1 MDLVRLRRGPRA
13 RGRWVATVAIAF
25 AALVAF
31 ANIGTSPAEAAGP
44 RSPLF
49 QATPSAT
56 PIPPPPACD
65 ITSWEKTPPA
75 ERDLTEER
83 FVSCPTED
91 GLGECK
97 QGIAAFVLNTNNAG
111 EELTT
116 LQRNSDGGFTAAL
129 ITNCRVSAI
138 KWEVKSNSG
147 EFLVGA
153 VADATDYDEVEYVY
167 QKAKVYLHHPL
178 DAPGIDYDGD
188 GGCDDA
194 CPGTPMLNEYGQLVE
209 DPAAADS
216 QEKVKGYLYRF
227 GYKNGTRTDPN
238 TGTTTDILNR
248 NLVYDFSY
256 VIEPY
261 PNAPDNYSIKDA
273 AALLEF
279 FNDGPIETIKRYI
292 NPEYWIQV
300 GIEKVMEGAGNLV
313 MLGMCTVMSRFM
325 SDEAIKDFDTYPETD
340 SYGNFTFWK
349 SAPTAT
355 DALNYDTAGVAIG
368 DAKLRWVEGHDND
381 NVNNKDRNCK
391 RPEHKYED
399 QLKKVGDEAFA
410 LRNEISVARGLPPM
424 GNPHGGERAIYAQR
438 VIDGVDPRGRDDAD
452 WVDFVAYDSRNIT
465 LFPRI
470 AMDPNA
476 RANFAENVLTASNT
490 GIMTY
495 TGLLVGTP
503 AELTY
508 ERGLVR
514 IGWSLILNVMV
525 AVMVLFISWIGL
537 NQVVKGFTGSR
548 NQADWRELVPR
559 FILAIIAAVTSYWW
573 CSLLVDTADGI
584 SRYLAAGMRVTPA
597 DITGTL
603 GQAVT
608 ALILKQASGFGASF
622 LVGAQF
628 GLFIRSMGMTLLVA
642 MMIIYSIIILL
653 IIGQFIMRIVLI
665 NLLIM
670 LSPLAMILWA
680 LPETAGWGKKWMAT
694 FTMTLW
700 QHGLQ
705 LVCFAMG
712 LWFVK
717 LGSPL
722 NAVSGAGL
730 GMEDVVSKVVGLALP
745 MEMIWAFALGI
756 MSMMMCYKLPGLM
769 GNSIMESW
777 TSTLSF
783 AAMGARAIGTIA
795 ATSFAGPAGTLL
807 SGMGLKTLGG
817 ALQNMGGPGG
827 GAGLARMFNPTGGG
841 RGPGGGGDFGV
852 DGGSAG
858 MAMASNAV
866 TDVANGGGP
875 GVADVM
881 RGWASGGG
889 AALRA
894 AMITGNAAAHMGGG
908 GPPVSEGVT
917 SSVSSGG
924 ATSDV
929 SRPEAG
935 VESVGGTQPASQPIE
950 TMKGTQ
956 SASPKTVGMIED
968 NWRLARKAAGDGN
981 PPSIMKPVTQD
992 EGFSRPDYEGENP
1005 MQQYEVDYLRENLG
1019 EEGIADLRQASYG
1032 EYVRGE
1038 DGALTWNPVYGSP
1051 VPANEDQREF
1061 VAGVGTERASNLTN
1075 GSMVGWRMVSGA
1087 AVTAGLSAVRASGP
1101 GYTTVSRP
1109 GEKPVPGQGAGIKHG
1124 TKGEPQALRSSKPSV
1139 RANLAKRISAAR
1151 TAGSEAYTQSLYGIP
1166 SEQTL
1171 VGKNGKPL
1179 DPEKQAMARDLHEAS
1194 NRTYFDGTG
1203 DQTGDDALRSIYSYE
1218 GKQDG
1223 IKRDATEDDPREFIP
1238 LSGEQKAAMRQMQD
1252 SVGPAALDDLTNNQA
1267 QVIGRT
1273 ADGAPVMTVQ
1283 GQSEP
1288 VVGGENV
1295 RRLLDGYTDRPPGSI
1310 GSKDFDRISGYGGKL
1325 DGKNSG
1331 YLTQRG
1337 FIGTVGEDGEGHKF
1351 TESDFKDRYDAHA
1364 VLGQQQF
1371 DSNMAN
1377 RVTVGGRDA
1386 ETGDL
1391 VMYDSSAEGG
1401 RRVATDEEQ
1410 TLVNTLGANAFEKK
1424 HGRPPGVDDQKEWD
1438 ELGAARFNEMFG
1450 ERRELLHGHA
1460 LNISDADGAY
1470 EDRAVGYRDDGGNF
1484 HAFSADEQNYYD
1496 AKRIIGDEQ
1505 HAHNLANNVS
1515 FLGRSEGGADI
1526 RDASAEGGV
1535 RKATADEEKFLVE
1548 HGRDAFDKVYSSDT
1562 PDMSKDNVVMGRVG
1576 LQAGV
1581 VQEGLSMREELAL
1594 HQMEKKVGFAGVQAH
1609 IANGVRDSGIVDAN
1623 GNKLVYDNSAATGFR
1638 VASAAEV
1645 DLTKPEERVAGLS
1658 DEQFNEN
1665 IKLANGGTFKRDAH
1679 TVERSDGKLAVAP
1692 AGVAVVAED
1701 NNVANDKGKRDTF
1714 NAVLGD
1720 KIVSASDPTVANV
1733 SRGQKRGNLGGRPPT
1748 KPHAAEN
1755 KLSNLGGNILGGQSD
1770 QGGGVFGAG
1779 WRFVAGK
1786 IDERGQKPEAVEA
1799 GDPKPSKPIKPSD
1812 PRIRSGNE

>member
-1 MDLVRLRRGPRA
+1 MRRRARA
-13 RGRWVATVAIAF
+13 RGRWVAAVAIAL

-31 ANIGTSPAEAAGP
+31 ANIGTSPAEATGP
-44 RSPLF
+44 RSPLI
-49 QATPSAT
+49 QATPSST

-188 GGCDDA
+188 GSCDDA

-238 TGTTTDILNR
+238 TGNTTDILNR

-340 SYGNFTFWK
+340 SIGNFTFWT

-355 DALNYDTAGVAIG
+355 DALNYDTAGVKIG
-368 DAKLRWVEGHDND
+368 DTKLRWVEGHDND

-391 RPEHKYED
+391 RPKHKYED
-399 QLKKVGDEAFA
+399 QLKDIGDEAFA

-424 GNPHGGERAIYAQR
+424 GNPHGGQRAIYAQR

-642 MMIIYSIIILL
+642 MMVIYSIIILL

-680 LPETAGWGKKWMAT
+680 LPETAGWGKKWMST

-722 NAVSGAGL
+722 NAVSGTGL
-730 GMEDVVSKVVGLALP
+730 GMENVLSKVVGLALP

-783 AAMGARAIGTIA
+783 AAMGARAIGTMA

-807 SGMGLKTLGG
+807 SGMGMKTLGG

-827 GAGLARMFNPTGGG
+827 GAGLARMFNPTG
-841 RGPGGGGDFGV
+841 RGPSGDS
-852 DGGSAG
+852 GGSGGSVGLASETISQAAG
-858 MAMASNAV
+858 
-866 TDVANGGGP
+866 NGGM
-875 GVADVM
+875 GVADALKAT
-881 RGWASGGG
+881 GWSVARG
-889 AALRA
+889 AAAFIRP
-894 AMITGNAAAHMGGG
+894 GGESMMPNSGSMPSESYEGATG
-908 GPPVSEGVT
+908 GP
-917 SSVSSGG
+917 SVGAPGMSSGDVTRAG
-924 ATSDV
+924 GTQSDV
-929 SRPEAG
+929 SGAETVRGGNPEFRNMPG
-935 VESVGGTQPASQPIE
+935 DR
-950 TMKGTQ
+950 
-956 SASPKTVGMIED
+956 SASPQTIGMREY
-968 NWRLARKAAGDGN
+968 NWELARDAAMDQRDGIMVPDDPREGFGRPDIYGDQPMQKAEADYLRQQLGPDNVGELRQDGMGAYMVGSDGNLQWHPEDGPAVPAGEAATKAAGGLGVERLNSLTRGDL
-981 PPSIMKPVTQD
+981 
-992 EGFSRPDYEGENP
+992 
-1005 MQQYEVDYLRENLG
+1005 MQQ
-1019 EEGIADLRQASYG
+1019 A
-1032 EYVRGE
+1032 
-1038 DGALTWNPVYGSP
+1038 
-1051 VPANEDQREF
+1051 
-1061 VAGVGTERASNLTN
+1061 
-1075 GSMVGWRMVSGA
+1075 SGA
-1087 AVTAGLSAVRASGP
+1087 AVRGGAFAAGAQAYS
-1101 GYTTVSRP
+1101 TVSRP
-1109 GEKPVPGQGAGIKHG
+1109 GAGGRGSNRGSGDSGKKPGLLQNIRNRANAAVSAGKNEYGQRMDAGYSNRPFKDSKGKDLGEEDQAAARQVQRSYNQAFGEGRADFGGDVALRNNIGEYQGVVPGAFVDSDSREMQKASKEDIAD
-1124 TKGEPQALRSSKPSV
+1124 TKRMDQLVGSDLRE
-1139 RANLAKRISAAR
+1139 NLAANNVRV
-1151 TAGSEAYTQSLYGIP
+1151 
-1166 SEQTL
+1166 
-1171 VGKNGKPL
+1171 VGMT
-1179 DPEKQAMARDLHEAS
+1179 E
-1194 NRTYFDGTG
+1194 DGTRIVNH
-1203 DQTGDDALRSIYSYE
+1203 DQYGTIAADESIN
-1218 GKQDG
+1218 K
-1223 IKRDATEDDPREFIP
+1223 I
-1238 LSGEQKAAMRQMQD
+1238 
-1252 SVGPAALDDLTNNQA
+1252 
-1267 QVIGRT
+1267 
-1273 ADGAPVMTVQ
+1273 
-1283 GQSEP
+1283 
-1288 VVGGENV
+1288 
-1295 RRLLDGYTDRPPGSI
+1295 LDGTTEKAEGSI
-1310 GSKDFDRISGYGGKL
+1310 SKGKFDEIGGWGNKL
-1325 DGKNSG
+1325 DGENHG
-1331 YLTQRG
+1331 YTTLNDNG
-1337 FIGTVGEDGEGHKF
+1337 DYAGILKADGSSHKF
-1351 TESDFKDRYDAHA
+1351 SMDEKADHSEARKSLGSRYDANLKNDVSVAGVDEDTGKLMINDPSA
-1364 VLGQQQF
+1364 VDGKRAADQSEQDLIDYYGHNAF
-1371 DSNMAN
+1371 KEKYGREAPADNNVAMAEVDRMGRAKFN
-1377 RVTVGGRDA
+1377 GMFGG
-1386 ETGDL
+1386 
-1391 VMYDSSAEGG
+1391 SAEGVRG
-1401 RRVATDEEQ
+1401 YS
-1410 TLVNTLGANAFEKK
+1410 LN
-1424 HGRPPGVDDQKEWD
+1424 VDDKP
-1438 ELGAARFNEMFG
+1438 
-1450 ERRELLHGHA
+1450 
-1460 LNISDADGAY
+1460 GAY
-1470 EDRAVGYRDDGGNF
+1470 EDKVVGVRDDEGEFRALAKDERGRT
-1484 HAFSADEQNYYD
+1484 AFDRADTYMSAD
-1496 AKRIIGDEQ
+1496 Q

-1515 FLGRSEGGADI
+1515 YSHSDFDGPWVN
-1526 RDASAEGGV
+1526 DASADGGK
-1535 RKATADEEKFLVE
+1535 RRATAQEELVMGNTAE
-1548 HGRDAFDKVYSSDT
+1548 GRRDFDALYSG
-1562 PDMSKDNVVMGRVG
+1562 DMTAVKGRVG
-1576 LQAGV
+1576 LREGV
-1581 VQEGLSMREELAL
+1581 FNEDLSWQQNIAMHEMRKQVGDEGI
-1594 HQMEKKVGFAGVQAH
+1594 QAH
-1609 IANGVRDSGIVDAN
+1609 IANGVQHTDIKDPEGNPMVRDTSVGGVNLRKATAAEQRLTAPDKRVQGMTEERFNELMSDQKGVLQYDVHEMKMGDNKSYQADGGVADAAVKLGAVDNYNSRDAMNRVLKNKTYPGDDPDAPNVSRPASGRGGRGGGLGPAPP
-1623 GNKLVYDNSAATGFR
+1623 NKPPQ
-1638 VASAAEV
+1638 AEV
-1645 DLTKPEERVAGLS
+1645 DMVQRVTGHRY
-1658 DEQFNEN
+1658 
-1665 IKLANGGTFKRDAH
+1665 G
-1679 TVERSDGKLAVAP
+1679 
-1692 AGVAVVAED
+1692 
-1701 NNVANDKGKRDTF
+1701 
-1714 NAVLGD
+1714 
-1720 KIVSASDPTVANV
+1720 
-1733 SRGQKRGNLGGRPPT
+1733 
-1748 KPHAAEN
+1748 AA
-1755 KLSNLGGNILGGQSD
+1755 
-1770 QGGGVFGAG
+1770 GAG
-1779 WRFVAGK
+1779 YEKLMKHFGRRTGEEGV
-1786 IDERGQKPEAVEA
+1786 R
-1799 GDPKPSKPIKPSD
+1799 
-1812 PRIRSGNE
+1812 

>member
-1 MDLVRLRRGPRA
+1 MRRGARA
-13 RGRWVATVAIAF
+13 RGRWVAAVAIAL

-31 ANIGTSPAEAAGP
+31 ANIGTSPADAAGP
-44 RSPLF
+44 RSPLV
-49 QATPSAT
+49 QATPSST

-188 GGCDDA
+188 GSCDDA

-325 SDEAIKDFDTYPETD
+325 SDDAIKDFDTYPETD
-340 SYGNFTFWK
+340 SIGNFTYWT

-355 DALNYDTAGVAIG
+355 DALNYDTAGVKIG
-368 DAKLRWVEGHDND
+368 DTKLRWVEGHDND

-399 QLKKVGDEAFA
+399 QLKKIGDEAFA

-424 GNPHGGERAIYAQR
+424 GNPHGGQRAIYAQR

-642 MMIIYSIIILL
+642 MMVIYSIIILL

-680 LPETAGWGKKWMAT
+680 LPETAGWGKKWMST

-722 NAVSGAGL
+722 NAVSGTGL
-730 GMEDVVSKVVGLALP
+730 GMEGLVSKVVGLALP

-807 SGMGLKTLGG
+807 SGMGMKTLGG

-827 GAGLARMFNPTGGG
+827 GQGLARLLNPTG
-841 RGPGGGGDFGV
+841 RGPGGGGDSGAP

-866 TDVANGGGP
+866 TETANSGGP
-875 GVADVM
+875 GFGDVM
-881 RGWASGGG
+881 KGWAAGAGG
-889 AALRA
+889 ALRA
-894 AMITGNAAAHMGGG
+894 AMITGNAVSSPGGG
-908 GPPVSEGVT
+908 GPPATEGF
-917 SSVSSGG
+917 SPSFGSGG
-924 ATSDV
+924 PQSDV
-929 SRPEAG
+929 SRPEGG
-935 VESVGGTQPASQPIE
+935 VETVAAGQPDGQAFE
-950 TMKGTQ
+950 NLKGTQ

-968 NWRLARKAAGDGN
+968 NWRLARKAAGDGKE
-981 PPSIMKPVTQD
+981 PSIMKPVTQD
-992 EGFSRPDYEGENP
+992 EGFSRPDFEGDNP
-1005 MQQYEVDYLRENLG
+1005 MQQYEVDYVRENLG

-1032 EYVRGE
+1032 EYVQGE
-1038 DGALTWNPVYGSP
+1038 HGALTWNPVYGSP
-1051 VPANEDQREF
+1051 VPANEAQREF

-1075 GSMVGWRMVSGA
+1075 GSMVGWRTAGGA
-1087 AVTAGLSAVRASGP
+1087 AFMAGSSAIRASGP
-1101 GYTTVSRP
+1101 GYSTVSRP

-1124 TKGEPQALRSSKPSV
+1124 TKGEPQAIRSSNPSF
-1139 RANLAKRISAAR
+1139 RANLANRLRAAKN
-1151 TAGSEAYTQSLYGIP
+1151 AGSEAYVRSLYGIP

-1194 NRTYFDGTG
+1194 NQTYIDGTG
-1203 DQTGDDALRSIYSYE
+1203 DQTGNDALRSIYSYE

-1223 IKRDATEDDPREFIP
+1223 IKRDATEEDPRAFIP
-1238 LSGEQKAAMRQMQD
+1238 ISGEQKAAMRQMQD
-1252 SVGPAALDDLTNNQA
+1252 SVGPAALDDLTSKQA

-1273 ADGAPVMTVQ
+1273 EDGAPVMTVQ
-1283 GQSEP
+1283 GQNEP

-1310 GSKDFDRISGYGGKL
+1310 GTKEFDRISGYGGKI

-1337 FIGTVGEDGEGHKF
+1337 IIGAVGEDGEGHKF
-1351 TESDFKDRYDAHA
+1351 TQSDVKDHYDAHA

-1386 ETGDL
+1386 VTGDL

-1438 ELGAARFNEMFG
+1438 ELGSARFNEMFG

-1460 LNISDADGAY
+1460 LNVSDVDGAY

-1526 RDASAEGGV
+1526 RDASVDGGV

-1548 HGRDAFDKVYSSDT
+1548 HGRDAFDKAYSADT

-1581 VQEGLSMREELAL
+1581 VQEGLSMKEELAL

-1609 IANGVRDSGIVDAN
+1609 IANGVRDSGVVDAN
-1623 GNKLVYDNSAATGFR
+1623 GKKLMYDNSTATGFR
-1638 VASAAEV
+1638 VASKDEV

-1665 IKLANGGTFKRDAH
+1665 IKLANGGTFMRDAH
-1679 TVERSDGKLAVAP
+1679 TVERSDGKLDIAP
-1692 AGVAVVAED
+1692 AGIAAVAETHKVGD
-1701 NNVANDKGKRDTF
+1701 DKGKLDTF
-1714 NAVLGD
+1714 NAILGE
-1720 KIVSASDPTVANV
+1720 KIVAASDPTVPNV
-1733 SRGQKRGNLGGRPPT
+1733 SRGQGRGNLGGRPPT
-1748 KPHAAEN
+1748 KPSGIEN
-1755 KLSNLGGNILGGQSD
+1755 FGATLGGHNTR
-1770 QGGGVFGAG
+1770 GGGVAGLIFDKVVNRGGGAKNAPG
-1779 WRFVAGK
+1779 G
-1786 IDERGQKPEAVEA
+1786 DELSKDQKPA
-1799 GDPKPSKPIKPSD
+1799 GGNGAAGGGKK
-1812 PRIRSGNE
+1812 RSVGE

>member
-1 MDLVRLRRGPRA
+1 MRGAARA
-13 RGRWVATVAIAF
+13 RGRWVAAVAIAL

-44 RSPLF
+44 RSPLV
-49 QATPSAT
+49 QATPSST

-83 FVSCPTED
+83 FVSCPTKD

-188 GGCDDA
+188 GSCDDA

-325 SDEAIKDFDTYPETD
+325 SDDAIKDFDTYPETD
-340 SYGNFTFWK
+340 SIGNFTYWT

-355 DALNYDTAGVAIG
+355 DALNYDTAGVKIG
-368 DAKLRWVEGHDND
+368 DTKLRWVEGHDND

-399 QLKKVGDEAFA
+399 QLKKIGDEAFA

-424 GNPHGGERAIYAQR
+424 GNPHGGQRAIYAQR

-642 MMIIYSIIILL
+642 MMVIYSIIILL

-680 LPETAGWGKKWMAT
+680 LPETAGWGKKWMST

-722 NAVSGAGL
+722 NAVSGTGL
-730 GMEDVVSKVVGLALP
+730 GMEGLVSKVVGLALP

-783 AAMGARAIGTIA
+783 AAMGARAIGSIA

-807 SGMGLKTLGG
+807 SGMGMKTLGG

-827 GAGLARMFNPTGGG
+827 GAGLARILNPTGGG
-841 RGPGGGGDFGV
+841 GSGGNSGS
-852 DGGSAG
+852 GGSVG
-858 MAMASNAV
+858 LASETISRA
-866 TDVANGGGP
+866 ANNG
-875 GVADVM
+875 GVADALKATGWSVARGAAAFIRPGSESVM
-881 RGWASGGG
+881 PNPGAMPSASPEGASGGPPGG
-889 AALRA
+889 APG
-894 AMITGNAAAHMGGG
+894 MGSGDVSMGGAG
-908 GPPVSEGVT
+908 Q
-917 SSVSSGG
+917 
-924 ATSDV
+924 SDV
-929 SRPEAG
+929 SG
-935 VESVGGTQPASQPIE
+935 VEGVRTGNQQFRNMAGDR
-950 TMKGTQ
+950 
-956 SASPKTVGMIED
+956 SASPQTIGMREY
-968 NWRLARKAAGDGN
+968 NYGLARDVAMDQRDGIMVPDDPKNGFGRTDLYGD
-981 PPSIMKPVTQD
+981 Q
-992 EGFSRPDYEGENP
+992 P
-1005 MQQYEVDYLRENLG
+1005 MQQAEADYVRQEIG
-1019 EEGIADLRQASYG
+1019 QEGLAELRQEGYG
-1032 EYVRGE
+1032 EYTVGNDGNLMWQPIDGE
-1038 DGALTWNPVYGSP
+1038 A
-1051 VPANEDQREF
+1051 VPANEAQTKF
-1061 VAGVGTERASNLTN
+1061 AGGLGVERASALTN
-1075 GSMVGWRMVSGA
+1075 GQVAQSQGGAAQSLIGAAGRGGAFALGARAVTGYSTVSRAGANNAVSGA
-1087 AVTAGLSAVRASGP
+1087 RQQSSGVGQGKPGLKQNLLNRVRAFRNAASDSYGASRQEMQA
-1101 GYTTVSRP
+1101 SRP
-1109 GEKPVPGQGAGIKHG
+1109 NVDAKGRELGAPEQQVANRLRTDYDQAFQDGYDVPSGVGGLEEKKEYVGKRTGHQQDSGEIKEASKEEIAANKKADRVLG
-1124 TKGEPQALRSSKPSV
+1124 PALRQHLQDNDAKWIDTNEDGQHVITMSGYDTPQLADPATQKLIDGYRQQPEGSMNKGTFDEFSSWGNQDGGGFDGYVMKEHDGNYIGTIG
-1139 RANLAKRISAAR
+1139 AD
-1151 TAGSEAYTQSLYGIP
+1151 GSE
-1166 SEQTL
+1166 
-1171 VGKNGKPL
+1171 
-1179 DPEKQAMARDLHEAS
+1179 
-1194 NRTYFDGTG
+1194 
-1203 DQTGDDALRSIYSYE
+1203 
-1218 GKQDG
+1218 
-1223 IKRDATEDDPREFIP
+1223 
-1238 LSGEQKAAMRQMQD
+1238 
-1252 SVGPAALDDLTNNQA
+1252 
-1267 QVIGRT
+1267 
-1273 ADGAPVMTVQ
+1273 
-1283 GQSEP
+1283 
-1288 VVGGENV
+1288 
-1295 RRLLDGYTDRPPGSI
+1295 
-1310 GSKDFDRISGYGGKL
+1310 
-1325 DGKNSG
+1325 
-1331 YLTQRG
+1331 
-1337 FIGTVGEDGEGHKF
+1337 HKF
-1351 TESDFKDRYDAHA
+1351 NREEMAQHAEARSRLGGSYDHDLNNSVSVAGTH
-1364 VLGQQQF
+1364 
-1371 DSNMAN
+1371 
-1377 RVTVGGRDA
+1377 A
-1386 ETGDL
+1386 ETGNL
-1391 VMYDSSAEGG
+1391 MLYDSSAEGG
-1401 RRVATDEEQ
+1401 MREAKDDERDF
-1410 TLVNTLGANAFEKK
+1410 VDYLGHDAFKAK
-1424 HGRPPGVDDQKEWD
+1424 HGREAKPEDAEEVDY
-1438 ELGAARFNEMFG
+1438 LGAERFDAMFG
-1450 ERRELLHGHA
+1450 SSQKGVQGYS
-1460 LNISDADGAY
+1460 LNVSEYLDAYEDVSIGYRDADGEFHSTTEMQRQITDAY
-1470 EDRAVGYRDDGGNF
+1470 NNNPLDAARHV
-1484 HAFSADEQNYYD
+1484 QNHDNGVTYARTD
-1496 AKRIIGDEQ
+1496 ANGVHWINDKG
-1505 HAHNLANNVS
+1505 V
-1515 FLGRSEGGADI
+1515 EGGI
-1526 RDASAEGGV
+1526 RRAEGYENDVLG
-1535 RKATADEEKFLVE
+1535 KNGENA
-1548 HGRDAFDKVYSSDT
+1548 GAFDHIYGGTNQDVI
-1562 PDMSKDNVVMGRVG
+1562 GRVG
-1576 LQAGV
+1576 LKKAELS
-1581 VQEGLSMREELAL
+1581 EGLSWRQNVEMNKMRDAIGDE
-1594 HQMEKKVGFAGVQAH
+1594 GIQAH
-1609 IANGVRDSGIVDAN
+1609 LANGVKKTDLKDAEGNRLVRDMGVPGTHLRKESKGEAILNAPGVYSPGMEREDFNALMSGEK
-1623 GNKLVYDNSAATGFR
+1623 GHFVYDQHAVKAT
-1638 VASAAEV
+1638 
-1645 DLTKPEERVAGLS
+1645 
-1658 DEQFNEN
+1658 
-1665 IKLANGGTFKRDAH
+1665 
-1679 TVERSDGKLAVAP
+1679 DGKTYAADPVVSQVAQDMR
-1692 AGVAVVAED
+1692 ADSDYEQRD
-1701 NNVANDKGKRDTF
+1701 LLNNVLNNKVYA
-1714 NAVLGD
+1714 GD
-1720 KIVSASDPTVANV
+1720 NPNMPNV
-1733 SRGQKRGNLGGRPPT
+1733 SRAPSRGNLGGRPPT
-1748 KPHAAEN
+1748 QPHAVQN
-1755 KLSNLGGNILGGQSD
+1755 KLANMGGNVLGGQSN
-1770 QGGGVFGAG
+1770 QGGGVAGALY
-1779 WRFVAGK
+1779 RFAAQK
-1786 IDERGQKPEAVEA
+1786 IDERGQDADKPDEEKPEPREA
-1799 GDPKPSKPIKPSD
+1799 KNSRNPGNPKQ
-1812 PRIRSGNE
+1812 RSYGES